1 MSHLRYRVL
10 LLLLLITLGACA
22 PPVTHDLSGSLA
34 VFDYSYHNDLIV
46 EEAQRLA
53 RGDYFGLPE
62 AERDAV
68 WIEAVGL
75 VRGTPC
81 TDGVETFPG
90 IHAGAPVRIMDA
102 DGSML
107 ADSALSGGFVDL
119 LPYPDVQA
127 KVIAVCRFEFEVPE
141 LADTTGYAILVG
153 DQEPKTFTKPGLEA
167 AGWTV
172 SLEFGVNR

>member
-10 LLLLLITLGACA
+10 LLVIIILLGSCA
-22 PPVTHDLSGSLA
+22 PPATHDLSGSLA
-34 VFDYSYHNDLIV
+34 VFDFSLHNDLIV

-53 RGDYFGLPE
+53 GGDYFGLPAE
-62 AERDAV
+62 ERDAV

-81 TDGVETFPG
+81 GNGVETFPAVHTG
-90 IHAGAPVRIMDA
+90 TPVRIMDA
-102 DGSML
+102 
-107 ADSALSGGFVDL
+107 ADTVLGDSTLSGGFVDL

-127 KVIAVCRFEFEVPE
+127 NVIAVCRFEFEVPE
-141 LADTTGYAILVG
+141 LADAAEYTILVG
-153 DQEPKTFTKPGLEA
+153 DQEPKTFSKAGLEA

-172 SLEFGVNR
+172 SLELGVSR